1 MAWLYLLAA
10 GLLEAVWALLLKQ
23 SASFTRIWPSIGFAG
38 AAAISLVLL
47 GLALRTIPVGTAY
60 GVWTGVGALMTFAAG
75 IVLLGETSSAL
86 RFASVAL
93 IAAGIVGLRVA
104 A

>member
-47 GLALRTIPVGTAY
+47 ALALRTIPVGTAY
-60 GVWTGVGALMTFAAG
+60 GVWTGIGAMMTFGAG
-75 IVLLGETSSAL
+75 IVLLGENSSAL
-86 RFASVAL
+86 RLASVPL
-93 IAAGIVGLRVA
+93 IAAGLVGLRVGA
-104 A
+104 